1 MVPVCSLVCAL
12 VLRSGAST
20 ATQKALIGSGAAGDM
35 SSMVLGLT
43 ARGHTGGAWLG
54 LRPRAGHLEPLSWV
68 SITVEDIVRSLS
80 LGVDVLA
87 QLR

>member
-1 MVPVCSLVCAL
+1 
-12 VLRSGAST
+12 
-20 ATQKALIGSGAAGDM
+20 M

-80 LGVDVLA
+80 LGVNVLA